1 MPQVVYMQWKTTDRA
16 ELISIHE
23 APEEFV
29 ETIFKDLKKLKTHG
43 FVAQNQHKVLRYIG
57 SK

>member
-1 MPQVVYMQWKTTDRA
+1 MQWKTTDRA
-16 ELISIHE
+16 ELIPIHE

-29 ETIFKDLKKLKTHG
+29 ETIFSDLKKLKTHG
-43 FVAQNQHKVLRYIG
+43 FVAQNQHKVFRYIG

>member
-1 MPQVVYMQWKTTDRA
+1 MQWKTTDRA